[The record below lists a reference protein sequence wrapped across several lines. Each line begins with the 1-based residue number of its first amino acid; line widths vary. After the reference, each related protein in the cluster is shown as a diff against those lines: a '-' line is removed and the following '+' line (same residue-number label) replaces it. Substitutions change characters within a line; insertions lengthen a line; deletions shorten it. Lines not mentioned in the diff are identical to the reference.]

1 MQTVIRGSQ
10 LNEPL
15 SRAISHKLC
24 QQRVDFIVKLNR
36 WTHFV
41 TLTYS
46 QPSGSYTIGQIEVL
60 RRSRLFLSRLN
71 RQIFGRHGCRRSD
84 FRIGSCAV
92 LGWGAYGD
100 HPHTHWLLTKPPEM
114 TDEEFN
120 RLINASAST
129 TRGICKQRDIQTVFS
144 NRVVEYIVNH
154 GFDGWIDQLTFAAK
168 CPVR

>member
-1 MQTVIRGSQ
+1 MQAVIRNLQ
-10 LNEPL
+10 FNEPL
-15 SRAISHKLC
+15 SRAIAHKLC

-46 QPSGSYTIGQIEVL
+46 QPNGSYTIGQIEVL

-71 RQIFGRHGCRRSD
+71 RKIFGRHGCRRSG

-92 LGWGAYGD
+92 LGWGVYGD
-100 HPHTHWLLTKPPEM
+100 HPHTHWLLTKPLEM

-120 RLINASAST
+120 PLINVIAST
-129 TRGICKQRDIQTVFS
+129 TRGIGKERDIQTIFS
-144 NRVVEYIVNH
+144 DCVVEYLANH
-154 GFDGWIDQLTFAAK
+154 GFEGWIDQVTFAAK

>member
-1 MQTVIRGSQ
+1 MQAVIRGSQ

-15 SRAISHKLC
+15 SRVISHKLC

-46 QPSGSYTIGQIEVL
+46 QPNNTYTIGQIEVL

-71 RQIFGRHGCRRSD
+71 RKIFGRHGCRRSG

-92 LGWGAYGD
+92 LGWGVYGD
-100 HPHTHWLLTKPPEM
+100 HPHTHWLLTKPLEM

-120 RLINASAST
+120 RLINVIAST
-129 TRGICKQRDIQTVFS
+129 TRGIDKERDIQTIFS
-144 NRVVEYIVNH
+144 DRVVEYIVNH
-154 GFDGWIDQLTFAAK
+154 GFDGWIDQVTFAAK

>member
-1 MQTVIRGSQ
+1 MQAEIRGSQ

-15 SRAISHKLC
+15 SRVISHKLC
-24 QQRVDFIVKLNR
+24 QQRVDFILKLNR

-46 QPSGSYTIGQIEVL
+46 QPNDSCTIGQIEVL

-71 RQIFGRHGCRRSD
+71 KKVFGRHRCRRKG

-92 LGWGAYGD
+92 LGWGVYGC
-100 HPHTHWLLTKPPEM
+100 HPHTHWLLAKPPNID
-114 TDEEFN
+114 DEKFN
-120 RLINASAST
+120 HHIEQIAST
-129 TRGICKQRDIQTVFS
+129 TRGIGKERDIKTVFS
-144 NRVVEYIVNH
+144 DRVVHYIVNH
-154 GFDGWIDQLTFAAK
+154 GFDGWIDQVTCAAK